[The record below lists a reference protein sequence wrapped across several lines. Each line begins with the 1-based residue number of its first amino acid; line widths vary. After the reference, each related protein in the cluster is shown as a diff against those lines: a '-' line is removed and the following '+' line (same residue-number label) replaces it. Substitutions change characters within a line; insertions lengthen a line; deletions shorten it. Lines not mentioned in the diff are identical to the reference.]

1 MVEILRFTA
10 PPIRPDADLVQFL
23 SSLFDHKECD
33 LCCRL
38 NRQLLTDDQLHER
51 VWVIYLAWLLGKLDV
66 VVFHGPVLF
75 QIVVTIAPP
84 RALFEWAID
93 RMREER
99 PHVPIP
105 LLPAVEHYIA
115 YRAHLWLGVLWG
127 VVFAEWTFGRR

>member
-1 MVEILRFTA
+1 VFKVLRCPA

-51 VWVIYLAWLLGKLDV
+51 VWVIYLASLLPGKLDV
-66 VVFHGPVLF
+66 GVIRGPVLF

-84 RALFEWAID
+84 LALFEWTID
-93 RMREER
+93 RMREEG
-99 PHVPIP
+99 PYVPIP

-115 YRAHLWLGVLWG
+115 HRAH
-127 VVFAEWTFGRR
+127 R